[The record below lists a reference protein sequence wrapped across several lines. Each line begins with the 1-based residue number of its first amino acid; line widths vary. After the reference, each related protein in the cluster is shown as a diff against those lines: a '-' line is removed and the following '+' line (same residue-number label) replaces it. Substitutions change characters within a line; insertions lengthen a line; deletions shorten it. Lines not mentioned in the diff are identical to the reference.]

1 MRLIITEKNIGDWAA
16 VHVATRILEAKP
28 TAEKP
33 FVLGLPTGGTP
44 VGMYKRLVQFYKDG
58 VLSFENVVTFNM
70 DEYVGLDKDNEQSY
84 WRYMHDNL
92 FDHVNI
98 KPENVNMLNGM
109 VKGVEEE
116 EEECRRY
123 EEKIASYGGIDLF
136 VGGIGPDGHIAFN
149 EPGSSLSSRT
159 RSKEL
164 TKDTII
170 ANSRFF
176 GGDLNKVPKTS
187 LTVGV
192 GTVMDAKEVLILV
205 NGASKARALRHA
217 VEEGVNHMWTISA
230 LQMHRRGIIVSDED
244 ATLELKVGTYRYFKD
259 IEGANLDTDKL
270 LADFY
275 AKYSK

>member
-58 VLSFENVVTFNM
+58 ILSFENVVTFNM

-259 IEGANLDTDKL
+259 IEQNNLDTDKMI
-270 LADFY
+270 ADLY
-275 AKYSK
+275 AEYKK